1 MEVELCCEDKT
12 VCLSSRMHDLIVA
25 GYVTSQTSVY
35 QFAVLSYT
43 STPFKDC
50 DSVFE
55 LAAMPSAAVRPSSG
69 GLGLP
74 ALSHNTSIFSD
85 IPLPVPGFSR
95 PASAASLPS
104 SLQRQEVVEAVQRQ
118 LMEAED
124 SVPWTAVR
132 KHWKGKRNAW
142 RKAVRH
148 AASVPELGKCI
159 KELKAAFCND
169 SNAAVECS
177 ATWQE
182 SLEDCCQ
189 GSGSHLLLHGIWGEL
204 QPKIFDWLHSR
215 NSPRKAAAASV
226 QDSVQRGISAM
237 QQVFHNSDG
246 SADAMAQVPLEQI
259 CNYEADTA
267 KAIKD
272 KLCKERRALLA
283 SSNST
288 PFLLAANIAAN
299 ERTIG
304 TAYAQGSDA
313 DTDTSNAGSD
323 VTDMSDSDTEF

>member
-1 MEVELCCEDKT
+1 MT
-12 VCLSSRMHDLIVA
+12 LIVA
-25 GYVTSQTSVY
+25 GCVTSQTTVCR
-35 QFAVLSYT
+35 FAVLSYT
-43 STPFKDC
+43 PTSFKVC
-50 DSVFE
+50 DTVFE

-74 ALSHNTSIFSD
+74 ALSHNTGIFSD

-189 GSGSHLLLHGIWGEL
+189 GSGSHLLLHGVWGEL
-204 QPKIFDWLHSR
+204 QPKIFDWLQSR

-237 QQVFHNSDG
+237 QQVFHNSGG

-267 KAIKD
+267 KAIRD

-288 PFLLAANIAAN
+288 PFLLAVNIAAN

-304 TAYAQGSDA
+304 TDWAFRPWAFRA
-313 DTDTSNAGSD
+313 VSNIRRSSRSVGNIRICSLGFVARGANE
-323 VTDMSDSDTEF
+323 MRRLH